1 MNSKMSHW
9 TKDLNASLVVFLVAV
24 PLCLGI
30 AVACGVSPIAG
41 LISGV
46 IGGIVVGLISG
57 SQISVSGP
65 AAGLT
70 AIVIASIE
78 DLGSFELF
86 LLATIFA
93 GIFQV
98 IIGFLKAGDIA
109 KFFPSSVINGLLAS
123 IGIIII
129 LKQIPHA
136 FGDDLDVE
144 GDFGFFQKDGQNTL
158 SELLSIFDHVEPA
171 AIIISVLGLL
181 IMFLWN
187 KTPFSKSFLQNSF
200 VVVLMGIAV
209 QYIFNLFLPAWALSP
224 THLVE
229 IPDMKSLDSIAGAI
243 GHPNFSQWN
252 NPKVIAVGA
261 IIAFVASLETL
272 LNLEAVDKIDPHRRV
287 SPPNREL
294 IAQGIGNIFCG
305 LGGGLPVTSVIV
317 RSSVN
322 LHAGAQSK
330 FSAIMHGFLILIC
343 VLLFPNILNL
353 IPLSALAAVLIYAG
367 VKLANKD
374 LFVRM
379 YKLGWNQFIPFIITV
394 FAIYFTDLM
403 IGMGIGLVVSFLFVI
418 KNSYKSSF
426 TTKTEMYYKENV
438 MRIKLHEQINFFHKA
453 KLSDL
458 LEEIPSDT
466 KVIIDGSNTNSI
478 DDDVLELLNDFVHI
492 KGPERNILV
501 DLQGFRKKF
510 NLEDD
515 TSIYTTTKEVQTD
528 LSPDDIIQILKNGN
542 KRFVEDNIIEVDI
555 QHQIKVTSESQHP
568 LAIVLGCIDSRSAP
582 EFIFD
587 MSIGDIFSVRLAGNV
602 ANEDVLASLEFA
614 CKVLGAKVIVILG
627 HTECGAI
634 KGACDHVQFGN
645 LPHLLNRIQ
654 PAIDMETMTVE
665 NRSSKNKEFVKNV
678 TKYNV
683 LNGRT
688 YILEKSEVLR
698 EMYEKGEVK
707 FVCGLHH
714 LKSGEVEFL

>member
-1 MNSKMSHW
+1 MSNKISHW
-9 TKDLNASLVVFLVAV
+9 TKDLNSSLVVFLVAV

-41 LISGV
+41 LISGIV
-46 IGGIVVGLISG
+46 GGIVVGALSG

-86 LLATIFA
+86 LLATVFA
-93 GIFQV
+93 GIFQI
-98 IIGFLKAGDIA
+98 IIGLLKAGDIA

-144 GDFGFFQKDGQNTL
+144 GDFSFFQSDGQNTL
-158 SELLSIFDHVEPA
+158 TELLSIFEHVEPA

-200 VVVLMGIAV
+200 VVVLMGIGV
-209 QYIFNLFLPAWALSP
+209 HYLISMFFPAWVLSSK
-224 THLVE
+224 HLIE
-229 IPDMKSLDSIAGAI
+229 IPDMKSIDSIASALFQ
-243 GHPNFSQWN
+243 PDLSQWK
-252 NPKVIAVGA
+252 NPKAIIIGA

-272 LNLEAVDKIDPHRRV
+272 LNLEAVDKIDPHKRV

-294 IAQGIGNIFCG
+294 IAQGIGNILCG
-305 LGGGLPVTSVIV
+305 FGGGLPVTSVIV

-322 LHAGAQSK
+322 LNAGAQSK
-330 FSAIMHGFLILIC
+330 YSAIFHGVLIMIC
-343 VLLFPNILNL
+343 VLLFPNLLNM
-353 IPLSALAAVLIYAG
+353 IPLSALAAILIYAG

-379 YKLGWNQFIPFIITV
+379 YRLGWNQFVPFIITV

-403 IGMGIGLVVSFLFVI
+403 IGMGIGLAVSFLFVL

-426 TTKTEMYYKENV
+426 TAKTEMYYKENV
-438 MRIKLHEQINFFHKA
+438 VRIKLHEQINFFHKA
-453 KLSDL
+453 KLLDT
-458 LEEIPSDT
+458 LEEIAPNS

-478 DDDVLELLNDFVHI
+478 DDDVMEVLRDFIDI

-515 TSIYTTTKEVQTD
+515 QSIYTTTKEVQSN

-654 PAIDMETMTVE
+654 PAIDMETLTVE
-665 NRSSKNKEFVKNV
+665 NRNSKNKAFVKNV

-688 YILEKSEVLR
+688 YILEKSDVLR

-714 LKSGEVEFL
+714 LKTGEVEFL